1 MISNLKEAVDY
12 IYNRRGGTRIKYGLE
27 RINKLCELLGNPQKD
42 FPVIHVTGTN
52 GKGSTSRAIHDIL
65 KAHGLKV
72 GIFTSPH
79 LTHISER
86 IKINGKPIKDTE
98 FIETLN
104 DMIIPIEKMDAM
116 KEEMSPSFF
125 EIITA
130 LALKYFSNNKIDI
143 AVLEVG
149 LGGRLDATNVVNSD
163 VSVITTIQYDHM
175 NLLGNTL
182 EDIAFEKAGIIKK
195 NNNLVLGKINE
206 SAKKIIFERANEV
219 GIKNIF
225 QFDKDF
231 YFNDCAFSL
240 NWNSINYKS
249 PYNEIDNLVYKANGT
264 YQPYNVS
271 TAIMAVESYF
281 EKIGKNLDIAKTK
294 KALKNFIW
302 EGRFELV
309 EYKNKNVI
317 LEGAHN
323 ISGALALKN
332 SIKTYLKNFKKA
344 ALIGI
349 LDDKDIDGM
358 VKIIANEFEYII
370 VTQVPNKRSTNPENV
385 YNLFKNITNN
395 VIFIKNPIEAFN
407 KLISIPF
414 DYYFITGSLY
424 LVGKIRGYMF
434 NLEEI

>member
-1 MISNLKEAVDY
+1 MISNLKDAVEY

-65 KAHGLKV
+65 KEHGLKV

-86 IKINGKPIKDTE
+86 IRINGKSITNKD

-104 DMIIPIEKMDAM
+104 DMVIPIEKMDSI
-116 KEEMSPSFF
+116 KDEMSPSFF

-130 LALKYFSNNKIDI
+130 LALKYFSHNKIDV

-149 LGGRLDATNVVNSD
+149 LGGRLDATNVVLSD
-163 VSVITTIQYDHM
+163 VSVITTVQYDHM

-182 EDIAFEKAGIIKK
+182 EEIAFEKAGIIKK
-195 NNNLVLGKINE
+195 DNNVVLGKINN
-206 SAKKIIFERANEV
+206 SSKKVIFDRATEV
-219 GIKNIF
+219 GIKNF
-225 QFDKDF
+225 FEFDKNYNF
-231 YFNDCAFSL
+231 SNPAFSL
-240 NWNSINYKS
+240 NWNSISYKS
-249 PYNEIDNLVYKANGT
+249 PFNEINDIIFKANGT
-264 YQPYNVS
+264 YQPYNIS
-271 TAIMAVESYF
+271 TAIMAVESFF
-281 EKIGKNLDIAKTK
+281 EKRDKKIDIEKTK
-294 KALKNFIW
+294 KGLRKFTW
-302 EGRFELV
+302 EGRFELL
-309 EYKNKNVI
+309 EYNNKNVI

-332 SIKTYLKNFKKA
+332 SIKTYIKNFKKA
-344 ALIGI
+344 ALVGI
-349 LDDKDIDGM
+349 LDDKDIESM
-358 VKIIANEFEYII
+358 LKIISNEFDYII
-370 VTQVPNKRSTNPENV
+370 ITQVPNKRSNNPELAYEILKKFNKNV
-385 YNLFKNITNN
+385 
-395 VIFIKNPIEAFN
+395 VFIKNPIEAFER
-407 KLISIPF
+407 LLSVPY

-424 LVGKIRGYMF
+424 LVGKIRGYML

>member
-12 IYNRRGGTRIKYGLE
+12 IYDRRGGTRIKYGLE

-65 KAHGLKV
+65 KTHELKV
-72 GIFTSPH
+72 GLFTSPH
-79 LTHISER
+79 LSHISER
-86 IKINGKPIKDTE
+86 IKINGKPIKDDE
-98 FIETLN
+98 FIETLKN
-104 DMIIPIEKMDAM
+104 MIIPIEKMDSM

-130 LALKYFSNNKIDI
+130 LALKYFSNKNIDV

-149 LGGRLDATNVVNSD
+149 LGGRLDATNVVLSD
-163 VSVITTIQYDHM
+163 VSVITTVQYDHI
-175 NLLGNTL
+175 NLLGNSL
-182 EDIAFEKAGIIKK
+182 ETIAFEKAGIIKK
-195 NNNLVLGKINE
+195 DNNVVLGKINE
-206 SAKKIIFERANEV
+206 PSKKVIYDRAEEV
-219 GIKNIF
+219 GINKIYEF
-225 QFDKDF
+225 GKDYNF
-231 YFNDCAFSL
+231 YNPAFSL
-240 NWNSINYKS
+240 NWNSINYTSVFNKIE
-249 PYNEIDNLVYKANGT
+249 NIIYKANGT

-281 EKIGKNLDIAKTK
+281 EKKNQKIDIEKVR
-294 KALKNFIW
+294 KALRNFTW
-302 EGRFELV
+302 EGRFELI
-309 EYKNKNVI
+309 EYQNKNVI

-349 LDDKDIDGM
+349 LDDKDVEGM
-358 VKIIANEFEYII
+358 VKIMADEFDYII
-370 VTQVPNKRSTNPENV
+370 VTQVPNKRSSNPENV
-385 YNLFKNITNN
+385 YNLFKRFTNN
-395 VIFIKNPIEAFN
+395 AIFIQNPIEAFN
-407 KLISIPF
+407 RLISIPH

-424 LVGKIRGYMF
+424 LVGKIRSYML